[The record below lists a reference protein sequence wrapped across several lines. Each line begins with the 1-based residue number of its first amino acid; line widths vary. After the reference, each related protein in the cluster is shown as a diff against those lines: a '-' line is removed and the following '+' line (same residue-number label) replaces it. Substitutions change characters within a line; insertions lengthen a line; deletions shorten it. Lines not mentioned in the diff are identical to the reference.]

1 MKPQPRLVGD
11 PRSVPSSDQYHQ
23 PSPSTGQQYWIDRMG
38 ELTRSADL
46 AYELDLV
53 YATLR
58 EGDEEHRKDHRA
70 GEYRVVECEGIE
82 RA

>member
-1 MKPQPRLVGD
+1 
-11 PRSVPSSDQYHQ
+11 
-23 PSPSTGQQYWIDRMG
+23 MG

-58 EGDEEHRKDHRA
+58 EGDEEYRKVYRA

-82 RA
+82 CA